1 MDYGCEM
8 QLLQDGA
15 QLQLQLQP
23 EEFVAIADYTA
34 TDETQV
40 SVITHLIVPHESQRA
55 SWQNSHSTIKQDLCL
70 TVHLTNHTSGIQR
83 PAGWWGSIS
92 LLGELGVEPP
102 VTTGQRGCQ
111 TTVCSSLW

>member
-40 SVITHLIVPHESQRA
+40 AVITHLIVPHGSQRA
-55 SWQNSHSTIKQDLCL
+55 SW
-70 TVHLTNHTSGIQR
+70 
-83 PAGWWGSIS
+83 
-92 LLGELGVEPP
+92 
-102 VTTGQRGCQ
+102 
-111 TTVCSSLW
+111 

>member
-8 QLLQDGA
+8 PLLQDGA

-40 SVITHLIVPHESQRA
+40 SAFAPHTVTYEFQKYFTVELMITRLSKIC
-55 SWQNSHSTIKQDLCL
+55 I
-70 TVHLTNHTSGIQR
+70 
-83 PAGWWGSIS
+83 
-92 LLGELGVEPP
+92 
-102 VTTGQRGCQ
+102 
-111 TTVCSSLW
+111 

>member
-1 MDYGCEM
+1 MDYSSEM

-40 SVITHLIVPHESQRA
+40 SVIADR
-55 SWQNSHSTIKQDLCL
+55 
-70 TVHLTNHTSGIQR
+70 TVT
-83 PAGWWGSIS
+83 
-92 LLGELGVEPP
+92 
-102 VTTGQRGCQ
+102 
-111 TTVCSSLW
+111 

>member
-40 SVITHLIVPHESQRA
+40 PVLAP
-55 SWQNSHSTIKQDLCL
+55 
-70 TVHLTNHTSGIQR
+70 HTSTEGISEYLAAEFTFTR
-83 PAGWWGSIS
+83 LNKTRA
-92 LLGELGVEPP
+92 
-102 VTTGQRGCQ
+102 
-111 TTVCSSLW
+111 